1 MALEGAGLTSMT
13 RQRRLQWVLAAVV
26 AAGFLLLLPWVMRRL
41 SIVSI
46 GLAAN
51 EESQAV
57 LQTNLTDLKAL
68 SRLDPAHAAIYRR
81 HFEETQALLQHL
93 QILALS
99 RHELTRRA
107 EAATFGLFG
116 AIAACGAAIHMTE
129 QRRRARRLARLNE
142 ALESLSRGDGIVS
155 VGDDG
160 RDMIGTFASMIEET
174 SRVVVKDRRRM
185 HYL

>member
-1 MALEGAGLTSMT
+1 M
-13 RQRRLQWVLAAVV
+13 QWVLAAVV

-81 HFEETQALLQHL
+81 HFE
-93 QILALS
+93 
-99 RHELTRRA
+99 
-107 EAATFGLFG
+107 
-116 AIAACGAAIHMTE
+116 
-129 QRRRARRLARLNE
+129 
-142 ALESLSRGDGIVS
+142 
-155 VGDDG
+155 
-160 RDMIGTFASMIEET
+160 
-174 SRVVVKDRRRM
+174 
-185 HYL
+185 